1 LVIVTDAMGEV
12 PSLRMSFDRQAGTQG
27 PRSSP
32 DVPADAREDVRADVM
47 LVCSTGGHLMQLS
60 ALRDAWGDRS
70 RAWVT
75 FDKSDAR
82 SLLRGERVIH
92 AYGPTNRSIVNLVRN
107 LFLARRVVRRV
118 RPRVMVTTGA
128 GVAVPFAWLARLGG
142 ARVIYVESFTRIDGA
157 SLSCRL
163 ISLVADRTYV
173 QWPEL
178 QHELR
183 RASYAGN
190 LFSGDESDGA
200 TSAPSLAPA
209 GPQGAPAL
217 GALRPSAGP

>member
-1 LVIVTDAMGEV
+1 
-12 PSLRMSFDRQAGTQG
+12 MSFDPQAGTQG
-27 PRSSP
+27 PRPRP
-32 DVPADAREDVRADVM
+32 DVPVDARADVM

-60 ALRDAWGDRS
+60 ALREAWGDRP
-70 RAWVT
+70 RVWVT

-82 SLLRGERVIH
+82 SLLRGERVVH

-128 GVAVPFAWLARLGG
+128 GVAVPFAWLARLAG

-183 RASYAGN
+183 RARYAGN
-190 LFSGDESDGA
+190 LFSGAESDGA
-200 TSAPSLAPA
+200 ASAPALAP
-209 GPQGAPAL
+209 PPSQGAPAL